1 MKKQLLLILFAL
13 LIMLMLVGQA
23 GATELYGKVTYQ
35 SGDYDFTLAND
46 PQIAPY
52 EFNTAAPSLRYEL
65 GLKAGACNLTGF
77 FTTQDIGKGSFD
89 DRIVAPNVDEAD
101 YGAMT
106 AFGGDITYPLNI
118 GPLKLTPSIGYRSIQ
133 VTAGIQSWDAN
144 GFTAQGVGFQT
155 SGLRIAAS
163 TSASLLDN
171 RFSLVTSLGYSPRLA
186 VAEIDEMII
195 DYNTTYNLLNYY
207 LIHKIMKPNQADSY
221 DLAIAASV
229 KVIPAIEI
237 VSGYRY
243 EVTNIKLDPTLSN
256 INAYAYNMNARVLHV
271 GAICRF

>member
-1 MKKQLLLILFAL
+1 MLILFVL

-23 GATELYGKVTYQ
+23 GATELYGGVTYQ
-35 SGDYDFTLAND
+35 SGDYDFKLAND
-46 PQIAPY
+46 TQVTPY

-77 FTTQDIGKGSFD
+77 FTTQDIGKGSLD
-89 DRIVAPNVDEAD
+89 DRIVAPVADDAD
-101 YGAMT
+101 YGGMT
-106 AFGGDITYPLNI
+106 AFGGDITYPLDI
-118 GPLKLTPSIGYRSIQ
+118 GSLKLTPSIGYRIIQ
-133 VTAGIQSWDAN
+133 VTAGIRSWDAN
-144 GFTAQGVGFQT
+144 GSTAQGVGFQT
-155 SGLRIAAS
+155 RGLRIGAGMS
-163 TSASLLDN
+163 TSLLDN
-171 RFSLVTSLGYSPRLA
+171 KFSLVTSLGYSPRLA

-207 LIHKIMKPNQADSY
+207 LVHKIMKPNQAYSY

-229 KVIPAIEI
+229 KVIPTIEI

-243 EVTNIKLDPTLSN
+243 EVTNIKLDPILSN

-271 GAICRF
+271 GAVCRF